1 MDRIIIL
8 RIKYAACE
16 IYSVIIG
23 CAVSR
28 VLVTALT
35 DGVSDW
41 ADAKRRETD
50 VGKYVCMYLLRRQ
63 MMRGRKGK
71 SCNLLM
77 LTTEHRNRNY
87 L

>member
-1 MDRIIIL
+1 MT
-8 RIKYAACE
+8 
-16 IYSVIIG
+16 V
-23 CAVSR
+23 
-28 VLVTALT
+28 LT

-50 VGKYVCMYLLRRQ
+50 VGKYVCMYLLRKQ

-77 LTTEHRNRNY
+77 LTNEHRNRNY